1 MERPMQ
7 TQPAESA
14 GMSSNRLARADTY
27 LAREVADERLPG
39 MIAIAQRR
47 GKCVQHSVQGM
58 MDIEADRG
66 MQADAIF
73 RIYSMTKPVV
83 SLALMM
89 LHDEGR
95 LQLHDPV
102 SRYIPS
108 FAKTKVFSH
117 ISENQPIFVEQDPPM
132 TIFHLLTHTAGLSY
146 AGDPWHPADEA
157 FRKSWNKH
165 GFFRR
170 DMALS
175 EMIEHF
181 AALPLRTQPGSAWHY
196 SVATD
201 VLGYLVQVI
210 ADMPLADF
218 LRERIFAPLGMVDTG
233 FDIPPE
239 KHSRLCALYRSDEAG
254 LPQRIDH
261 AEAANGDVRLPTA
274 CPSGGGGLVSTAA
287 DYLRFANMLLNG
299 GELDGARLVG
309 PLTIER
315 MTANAVPQSMLPLK
329 IGIERYGYGFGL
341 GFRIMLDVGRANG
354 YSSIGEYGWSGA
366 ANTHVVI
373 DPRQELI
380 TLMMTQMW
388 SAEPHR
394 PRSVYPNLVYQAID
408 SL

>member
-1 MERPMQ
+1 
-7 TQPAESA
+7 
-14 GMSSNRLARADTY
+14 
-27 LAREVADERLPG
+27 
-39 MIAIAQRR
+39 
-47 GKCVQHSVQGM
+47 M
-58 MDIEADRG
+58 MDIAARKK

-95 LQLHDPV
+95 LQLHDAV

-108 FAKTKVFSH
+108 FAKTKVYSH
-117 ISENQPIFVEQDPPM
+117 ISENQPVFAEQDPPM
-132 TIFHLLTHTAGLSY
+132 TVFHLLTHTAGLSY
-146 AGDPWHPADEA
+146 GGDLWHPADKL
-157 FRKSWNKH
+157 FRDSAAQH

-170 DMALS
+170 DRQLS
-175 EMIEHF
+175 QLVEHF
-181 AALPLRTQPGSAWHY
+181 AALPLRFQPGSSWHY
-196 SVATD
+196 SVASD
-201 VLGYLVQVI
+201 VVGYLVQVI

-218 LRERIFAPLGMVDTG
+218 LRERIFAPLGMDDTG
-233 FDIPPE
+233 FDIPPD
-239 KHSRLCALYRSDEAG
+239 KHSRLCAIYGSDEAG
-254 LPQRIDH
+254 LPQLIDH
-261 AEAANGDVRLPTA
+261 AEVANGDVRLPTA

-299 GELDGARLVG
+299 GELDGARLVS
-309 PLTIER
+309 PMTIQR
-315 MTANAVPQSMLPLK
+315 MTSNAVSRDMLPLR

-341 GFRIMLDVGRANG
+341 GFRVMVDVGRANG

-373 DPRQELI
+373 DPQQELI

-394 PRSVYPNLVYQAID
+394 PRSIYPNLVYQAID

>member
-1 MERPMQ
+1 MESQMQ
-7 TQPAESA
+7 TQPPESA
-14 GMSSNRLARADTY
+14 GMSSQRLARADAY
-27 LAREVADERLPG
+27 LARAVADDRLPG
-39 MIAIAQRR
+39 IIAVAQRR
-47 GKCVQHSVQGM
+47 GRIVHHALHGN
-58 MDIEADRG
+58 MDIAAQRP

-95 LQLHDPV
+95 LMLHDAV
-102 SRYIPS
+102 SRYIPA
-108 FAKTKVFSH
+108 FADTKVFSH
-117 ISENQPIFVEQDPPM
+117 ISDNQPVYVGQDPPM
-132 TIFHLLTHTAGLSY
+132 TVFNLLTHTAGLSY

-181 AALPLRTQPGSAWHY
+181 AALPLRTQPGSDWHY

-201 VLGYLVQVI
+201 VVGYLVQVI

-218 LRERIFAPLGMVDTG
+218 LRERIFAPLGMDDTG
-233 FDIPPE
+233 FHVPPDQVE
-239 KHSRLCALYRSDEAG
+239 RLCAIYGSDEDGWPRLIA
-254 LPQRIDH
+254 PADV
-261 AEAANGDVRLPTA
+261 ANGDVRLPTA

-299 GELDGARLVG
+299 GELDGARLVA

-341 GFRIMLDVGRANG
+341 GFRVMLDPGRANG

-394 PRSVYPNLVYQAID
+394 PRSIYPNLVYQAID
-408 SL
+408 